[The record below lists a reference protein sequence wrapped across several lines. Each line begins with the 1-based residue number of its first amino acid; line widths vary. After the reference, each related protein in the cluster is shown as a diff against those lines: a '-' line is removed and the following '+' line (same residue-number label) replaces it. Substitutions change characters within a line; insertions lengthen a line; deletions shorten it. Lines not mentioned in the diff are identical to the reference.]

1 MIYVLCL
8 FLFVKK
14 QELLKSSGANICYF
28 LIKWEKVLKLY
39 SLSRLRRL
47 EAAFFLNGAIPRPA
61 TGSITFGQP
70 FPSYMQSF
78 IKIRGAVLEKNAD
91 DTMTLRNF
99 NKDMGCNFN
108 PLESIFVLNDS
119 NCGISCFI

>member
-39 SLSRLRRL
+39 SLSRLRRP
-47 EAAFFLNGAIPRPA
+47 EAAFLLNGAVTRDA
-61 TGSITFGQP
+61 SGLTFFRQSY
-70 FPSYMQSF
+70 PSYMQSF
-78 IKIRGAVLEKNAD
+78 IKIGGAVLEKNEHEI
-91 DTMTLRNF
+91 MTLCNF
-99 NKDMGCNFN
+99 NKDIKKH
-108 PLESIFVLNDS
+108 ES
-119 NCGISCFI
+119 